1 MKIVLNLRYIQ
12 RQQLEKTNWVKH
24 WSGTQRKQHED
35 LIQNK
40 HILFC
45 TIKYS
50 YSGNEMKWF
59 PSILLFAFSITG
71 NERKKN
77 LKKTDSYYFS
87 PKIPQYKS
95 IYKLFEIHLKN
106 STVQWKDCATLDH
119 SKIHKLHLFTFRDF
133 RAGSVL
139 TFNTLKA
146 L

>member
-24 WSGTQRKQHED
+24 WSGTQRNQHED

-77 LKKTDSYYFS
+77 LKKQTRTIFPPKS
-87 PKIPQYKS
+87 PNKS